1 MTRGRGILL
10 AAGALVGT
18 LVALR
23 IAAAL
28 VWPTIN
34 DVRTGATP
42 EYPELRAQRFEQ
54 PYERVFA
61 IALATAMNLEL
72 EVTSQSA
79 ERGTIEAVA
88 TTAVFRFKDD
98 VTIEVQRDGKGSVV
112 NMRSKSRIGKGD
124 FGANA
129 RRIRAFQAALA
140 GQPGLAG
147 QR

>member
-1 MTRGRGILL
+1 MRRRRKLLL
-10 AAGALVGT
+10 AAGALLGA
-18 LVALR
+18 LVVLR
-23 IAAAL
+23 IAAAF

-79 ERGTIEAVA
+79 QRGTIAAVA
-88 TTAVFRFKDD
+88 TTPVFRFKDD
-98 VTIEVQRDGKGSVV
+98 VTIEVQRDGEGTLV

-140 GQPGLAG
+140 SQPGLAG

>member
-1 MTRGRGILL
+1 MTKRRRILL
-10 AAGALVGT
+10 AAGVLIGT
-18 LVALR
+18 LAVLR

-34 DVRTGATP
+34 DVRTGATA

-61 IALATAMNLEL
+61 VALATAMNMEL

-79 ERGTIEAVA
+79 ERGTIVAVA
-88 TTAVFRFKDD
+88 TTPVFRFKDD
-98 VTIEVQRDGKGSVV
+98 VTIEVERDGRGTVV
-112 NMRSKSRIGKGD
+112 NVRSRSRIGRGD

-140 GQPGLAG
+140 SQPGLAG